1 MIEVLASTPYMM
13 NTMLGGMIGPTIEEA
28 AVTRAPRR
36 AAGPSRLTI
45 QRNETKPVA
54 SSTATAPSMTVQIMR

>member
-28 AVTRAPRR
+28 AVTETLNAFGSPCLDIIGIIIEPIAEAS
-36 AAGPSRLTI
+36 AAAKSR
-45 QRNETKPVA
+45 
-54 SSTATAPSMTVQIMR
+54 